1 MDWNLY
7 GHQLVTHLV
16 SGYNATAHHNA
27 VDGDAVPV
35 PHCGAALSVDE
46 FHALATRLR
55 ERGVQFVIE
64 PHLRFQGMP
73 GEQWTMVSDL
83 FKAQRVGPLPAS
95 ELGSLGRC
103 PPHLGAVKLHV
114 TLVPSPAPERS

>member
-35 PHCGAALSVDE
+35 PESDGELVALNAQDSVDDR
-46 FHALATRLR
+46 HSVGDLLRATDR
-55 ERGVQFVIE
+55 ETVCVCVDDG
-64 PHLRFQGMP
+64 
-73 GEQWTMVSDL
+73 D
-83 FKAQRVGPLPAS
+83 
-95 ELGSLGRC
+95 
-103 PPHLGAVKLHV
+103 
-114 TLVPSPAPERS
+114 